1 MPSGVLFQVSHF
13 INLGSKLKS
22 LLRKLA
28 LPLDKEPKM
37 SVTRT
42 VFAFGNIYNKES
54 TESEKTSYLVENS
67 STSKMI
73 VGFRELDGFT
83 FTLTGDF
90 GIEFD
95 AGISINAMLA
105 GGLRDDALVYTS
117 VLAKNGVIFQ
127 QDVLTGITL
136 AQVLDEGNTLQAQ
149 QNYFSGNDIFIAL
162 DNSESEENDQVWGYG
177 GNDTF
182 SNASFDGLYA
192 ERFYGG
198 DGVDTLVLMSARTE
212 FDLKAVNTVWN
223 EDTKANDLKGFE
235 ILNSTTEEKLM
246 ELNEV
251 ERVQFTDTNIALDT
265 DGATSAGGI
274 YRLYKAAFDREPD
287 TGGLGYWI
295 GRADAGVKSA
305 VEIAV
310 DFTWSTEFQ
319 NLYGITTTDNY
330 GTGSDVKDLVT
341 GFYENVL
348 DRSPDAGGLDYYTG
362 VIESNEKTVGRVLA
376 EISDSKENYDNTITD
391 IQNGIPYDLWLS

>member
-1 MPSGVLFQVSHF
+1 VPSGVLFQISPF
-13 INLGSKLKS
+13 INLGSTLKS

-28 LPLDKEPKM
+28 LPLDEEPKM

-73 VGFRELDGFT
+73 FGFRELDGFT

-90 GIEFD
+90 GIEFI
-95 AGISINAMLA
+95 AGTSINAMFA
-105 GGLRDDALVYTS
+105 GGLRDD
-117 VLAKNGVIFQ
+117 
-127 QDVLTGITL
+127 
-136 AQVLDEGNTLQAQ
+136 
-149 QNYFSGNDIFIAL
+149 
-162 DNSESEENDQVWGYG
+162 DQVWGYG

-235 ILNSTTEEKLM
+235 ILNSTTGEKLM

-295 GRADAGVKSA
+295 GRADSGVKSA

-362 VIESNEKTVGRVLA
+362 VIEFNEKTVGRVLA

-391 IQNGIPYDLWLS
+391 IQNGIPYDLWVS